1 MNDRAPIVVT
11 GAAGFI
17 GKRLSDMLV
26 AHGETVVRWTRAMG
40 DLREPDVVAS
50 HMQDIQPGLV
60 FHLAACSGGATET
73 GWDLPAGEVAM
84 VQNLA
89 VTLPPGAHMVHTAS
103 MSEFGYGGVLSETA
117 PKRPRSVYGF
127 AKACAT
133 DRALALSASGTCDI
147 RVGCLFGVYG
157 PGEAGQRLVPY
168 LVSHLLQGRPVALGN
183 RLRLRDFVHVDD
195 VCRLLIELAGQAFLP
210 AKMVNIGTGV
220 SVTTEQVCGNVA
232 RWLQADPALLRY
244 DVRPARPIDEE
255 ILVADTSHLRSLFRP
270 PEQHWLVDGGPA
282 QEYVQKYA
290 AQLGRVD
297 KGDSQTS

>member
-1 MNDRAPIVVT
+1 MNDRAPIIVT

-17 GKRLSDMLV
+17 GKRLSNMLV
-26 AHGETVVRWTRAMG
+26 AQGETVVRWTRAMG
-40 DLREPDVVAS
+40 NLRDPEAVAS
-50 HMQDIQPGLV
+50 HMNNIQPGLV

-84 VQNLA
+84 MQNLA
-89 VTLPPGAHMVHTAS
+89 ATLPPGAHMVHAAS

-157 PGEAGQRLVPY
+157 PGEAGQRLVPH
-168 LVSHLLQGRPVALGN
+168 LVSHLLQGRPVALGD

-195 VCRLLIELAGQAFLP
+195 VCRLLIELARHASPP

-220 SVTTEQVCGNVA
+220 GVTTEQVCGNVA
-232 RWLQADPALLRY
+232 RWLHADPALLRY
-244 DVRPARPIDEE
+244 GLQPARPIDEE
-255 ILVADTSHLRSLFRP
+255 ILIADISHLRSLFTP
-270 PEQHWLVDGGPA
+270 PIQHWLVDGGPA
-282 QEYVQKYA
+282 QEYVQECA
-290 AQLGRVD
+290 ARQAP
-297 KGDSQTS
+297 